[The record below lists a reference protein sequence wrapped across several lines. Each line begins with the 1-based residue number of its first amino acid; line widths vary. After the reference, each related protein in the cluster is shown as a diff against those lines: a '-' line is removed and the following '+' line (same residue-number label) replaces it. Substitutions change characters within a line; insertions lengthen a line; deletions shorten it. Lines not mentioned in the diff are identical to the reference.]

1 MELDNENIELNIK
14 KPTDYVNRLEE
25 LNGGVN
31 ILLDEFKKVYII
43 ARMHPN
49 NEDIQERY
57 QNMISNL
64 NQLQSKL
71 FLTSNDIQVNIDDIN
86 KKMIELDLFI
96 RKERK
101 INKKLKI
108 KLGIVEQKNNSAS
121 EMIDDYMEIYNM
133 KYLRNWALFL
143 STIICL
149 FTISAI
155 YKKQVV

>member
-71 FLTSNDIQVNIDDIN
+71 FSTSNDVQVNIDDIN

-101 INKKLKI
+101 INKELKI

-133 KYLRNWALFL
+133 KYLRNWSLFL

-155 YKKQVV
+155 YKKPVV

>member
-14 KPTDYVNRLEE
+14 NPTDYVNRLEE

-49 NEDIQERY
+49 NEDIQEQY

-64 NQLQSKL
+64 NELQSKL
-71 FLTSNDIQVNIDDIN
+71 FSTSNDVQVNIDDIN

-96 RKERK
+96 RKERQ

-108 KLGIVEQKNNSAS
+108 KLGIVEEKNNSAS

-133 KYLRNWALFL
+133 KYLRNWSLFL

-149 FTISAI
+149 FTISVI
-155 YKKQVV
+155 YKKPVV

>member
-71 FLTSNDIQVNIDDIN
+71 FSTSNDIQVNIDDIN

-96 RKERK
+96 KEERK

-108 KLGIVEQKNNSAS
+108 SN
-121 EMIDDYMEIYNM
+121 
-133 KYLRNWALFL
+133 
-143 STIICL
+143 
-149 FTISAI
+149 
-155 YKKQVV
+155 